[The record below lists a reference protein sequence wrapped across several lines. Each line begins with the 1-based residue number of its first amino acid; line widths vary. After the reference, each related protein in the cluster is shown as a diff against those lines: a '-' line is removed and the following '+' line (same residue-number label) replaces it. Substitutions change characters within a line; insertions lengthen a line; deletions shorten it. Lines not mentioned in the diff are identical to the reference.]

1 MIFKLF
7 RRTPRDN
14 TIACLYGTIVAQ
26 ARLPAFYQIYGVPD
40 TVDGRLEMIML
51 HTVLFLRR
59 LESEAAPIR
68 ALGQGLFDRFCR
80 DMDDSMREM
89 GVGDLALPRNMR
101 RIGEAFYGR
110 QAAYRVALEASDDE
124 PLAAALDRNV
134 FADGSEPGPAL
145 RLAVYVREAVRRLA
159 AEATQLRDHLSP
171 LREQAKSEEEL
182 ASLEHLL
189 ENGQSIIDATSKL
202 PPPTPEQKGKK
213 KADKPKEKN

>member
-7 RRTPRDN
+7 RHTPRDN

-26 ARLPAFYQIYGVPD
+26 ARLPAFYQIYVPD
-40 TVDGRLEMIML
+40 TVNGRLEMIML

-80 DMDDSMREM
+80 NMDDSMREM
-89 GVGDLALPRNMR
+89 GVGDLAVPRNMR

-110 QAAYRVALEASDDE
+110 QAAYRVALEAPNDE

-134 FADGSEPGPAL
+134 FAGGSEPGPAL

-159 AEATQLRDHLSP
+159 AQDGFERAR
-171 LREQAKSEEEL
+171 L
-182 ASLEHLL
+182 AFP
-189 ENGQSIIDATSKL
+189 D
-202 PPPTPEQKGKK
+202 PEQVLLRARSTGTRQ
-213 KADKPKEKN
+213 